1 MSFYYNI
8 NHGNSLNCNICSKNI
23 NNVINETQEFRC
35 RGCNNNLCSN
45 DPASQYQ
52 TQKIIQNTVRVKSS
66 LYSMNLAALNVYQ
79 KPKYLPQLVDIS
91 GTNYIAGGNV
101 NWNQMSD
108 RKEPHIQNV
117 KTASG
122 STYGA
127 SSTKSSVVRL
137 RPGSMSPGGVGVDI
151 KHNSY
156 ERYLNRI
163 KGKGPVRRGVIPPN
177 YGAPYIPFNRA
188 YPIYGGKIIKTSIV
202 NNCNCPIEDNN
213 DKNNESKNDLLYK
226 DSAIQDDIYKVTY
239 KFNVSDFV
247 WAKKIISDIKW
258 YKAQIISINGNNY
271 FIEFSDDNMKINTNV
286 SNLRIYYDCPN
297 NSCYDQTNI
306 LINIPIV
313 NDTIEAG
320 CTIFQN
326 IANTQIL

>member
-1 MSFYYNI
+1 MAFYYNI
-8 NHGNSLNCNICSKNI
+8 KQDKSFNCIICSKNI
-23 NNVINETQEFRC
+23 NNVINENQEFRC

-79 KPKYLPQLVDIS
+79 KPNYLPQIVDIS
-91 GTNYIAGGNV
+91 GTNYISGGNV

-163 KGKGPVRRGVIPPN
+163 KGKAPLRRGVIPAN
-177 YGAPYIPFNRA
+177 YGSPYIPFNRA
-188 YPIYGGKIIKTSIV
+188 YPIYGGKIMKTSIV
-202 NNCNCPIEDNN
+202 NNCNCPIESNKD
-213 DKNNESKNDLLYK
+213 DLLYK
-226 DSAIQDDIYKVTY
+226 NSAIQDNIYKVTY
-239 KFNVSDFV
+239 KFNVGDFV
-247 WAKKIISDIKW
+247 WAKKIITDTKW
-258 YKAQIISINGNNY
+258 YKAQIISVTDNDY
-271 FIEFSDDNMKINTNV
+271 FIEFLDDNMKINTNV
-286 SNLRIYYDCPN
+286 SNLHIYYDCPDY
-297 NSCYDQTNI
+297 SCYDETI
-306 LINIPIV
+306 KSINIPIV
-313 NDTIEAG
+313 GDVIEAG

-326 IANTQIL
+326 LSNTQIL